1 MKSSVRS
8 KTVYYLVMLVV
19 ALLCVHS
26 LAFAGKKDD
35 TQIVIKP
42 IVLTDITKKHPQLSE
57 QSIQK
62 FKSVMTK
69 RKIVDAFRYQTM
81 FRFQYHPQ
89 YTYDDLNTSLIFKF
103 IVEELVQQKIK
114 K

>member
-8 KTVYYLVMLVV
+8 KFVHYLIMMVV
-19 ALLCVHS
+19 AFLCAHGPS
-26 LAFAGKKDD
+26 FADEKDLK
-35 TQIVIKP
+35 QIIIKP

-62 FKSVMTK
+62 FKSVMAK

-81 FRFQYHPQ
+81 FGFQYHPQ
-89 YTYDDLNTSLIFKF
+89 YTYNDLSTSLIFRF
-103 IVEELVQQKIK
+103 IVEELVQQKLK
-114 K
+114 R